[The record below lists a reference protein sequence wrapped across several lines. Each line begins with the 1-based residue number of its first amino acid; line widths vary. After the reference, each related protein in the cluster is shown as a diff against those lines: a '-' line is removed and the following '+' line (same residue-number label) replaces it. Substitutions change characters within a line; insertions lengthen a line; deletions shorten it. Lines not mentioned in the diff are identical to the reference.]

1 MVEVLSATVAGCEPM
16 WSVLVGSIVQ
26 FARKLLNDVPTA
38 AIGGCIVLTAAVDGC
53 IGSNTTGSAVYST
66 TGVDGESA

>member
-1 MVEVLSATVAGCEPM
+1 
-16 WSVLVGSIVQ
+16 
-26 FARKLLNDVPTA
+26 LLNDVPTA

-53 IGSNTTGSAVYST
+53 IGSNTTGNAVYST